1 VTTAAGRAGPA
12 DPSLAA
18 RARDV
23 LAFEWVKLR
32 SIRSNRVTLLV
43 AAIATIGSTA
53 IVAYTVGHAPAPPP
67 EAGGLT
73 ALTVSF
79 LGYAE
84 YAVIPVCVLAVLQFT
99 SECTTG
105 LIRTTFAAV
114 PRRWTVLAGK
124 AAVTGAAAL
133 VAGEALAFAC
143 FLLTQALLSGRY
155 RGVSLAQPGVP
166 GAVLAGGF
174 VLCACALTGIGLGA
188 IVRHTPGAIAATLG
202 VVYGLGA
209 LCLVLPAPWRA
220 DIGRFTMPFAASQVV
235 ALHPQPGLFPPA
247 VSLLVIAA
255 WPAAVLLAAGLAVTR
270 RDA

>member
-1 VTTAAGRAGPA
+1 MIAAAGRAAGPA
-12 DPSLAA
+12 GPSPAA

-43 AAIATIGSTA
+43 AAVATIGSTA
-53 IVAYTVGHAPAPPP
+53 IVAHTVGSAPAPPP
-67 EAGGLT
+67 GGTFT

-84 YAVIPVCVLAVLQFT
+84 YAVVPVSVLAVLQFT
-99 SECTTG
+99 SEYTTG

-114 PRRWTVLAGK
+114 PQRWTVLAGK
-124 AAVTGAAAL
+124 AAVTGGAAL

-143 FLLTQALLSGRY
+143 FFLTQALLSGRH

-174 VLCACALTGIGLGA
+174 VLCACTVTGIGLGA
-188 IVRHTPGAIAATLG
+188 IVRHTPGAITATLG
-202 VVYGLGA
+202 VIYGLGA
-209 LCLVLPAPWRA
+209 LCLVLPAPWRDDA
-220 DIGRFTMPFAASQVV
+220 GRFTMPFAASQVV
-235 ALHPQPGLFPPA
+235 ALHPQPGLFAPA
-247 VSLLVIAA
+247 ASMLVIAA
-255 WPAAVLLAAGLAVTR
+255 WPAAALLAAGLALTR